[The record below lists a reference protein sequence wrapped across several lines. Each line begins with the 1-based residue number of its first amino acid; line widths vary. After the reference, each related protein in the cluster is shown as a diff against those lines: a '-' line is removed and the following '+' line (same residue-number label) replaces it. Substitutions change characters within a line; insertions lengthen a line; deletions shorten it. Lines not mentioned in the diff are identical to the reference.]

1 MISAGDSRLGEGVSG
16 EPRLYDLFV
25 IGGGVNGCGVAR
37 DAAGRGF
44 SVGLAEKGDLAGGT
58 SSKSTKL
65 IHGGLRYLEMLEF
78 RMVREALEERET
90 LLDIAPH
97 LVQPLRFILPVAPGG
112 RPAWMLRLGLI
123 LYDHLGARKKLP
135 GAAAVDL
142 RAAPEGG
149 ALRPELRRAF
159 SYWDCRVD
167 DARLVVLN
175 ARDAADRGA
184 DIFTHTEVLRAKA
197 GGGVWR
203 LALRDRGLGVE
214 REIAARLVVNAAG
227 PWAERVLHN
236 VVGATNPPRLRLV
249 RGSHIVTKKLFEGDA
264 AFLFQARDGRVVFAI
279 PFQDDFTL
287 IGTTDVDQVEAPERA
302 TISADETQYLCRAAS
317 AFLTRGVTASDV
329 VWSFSGVRPLK
340 EDGKQRAAKASR
352 DYEVDETSL
361 DGGPLINIIG
371 GKLTAYRRVAE
382 QVVDRAA
389 TRLGPRGG
397 AWTAS
402 ERLPGGGFP
411 GGDLAGFERELG
423 AAFPFLSGAEA
434 RRLARAYG
442 TLALNLLGSARR
454 REDLGRDF
462 GMGLSE
468 AEVEHLTGREWARTA
483 EDILWRRSKLG
494 LRADTAQIVALEKFL
509 AGEGT

>member
-1 MISAGDSRLGEGVSG
+1 MGEGVSG
-16 EPRLYDLFV
+16 RARIYDVFV

-65 IHGGLRYLEMLEF
+65 IHGGLRYLEMFEF

-90 LLDIAPH
+90 LLNIAPH
-97 LVQPLRFILPVAPGG
+97 LVQPLRFILPVARGG
-112 RPAWMLRLGLI
+112 RPAWILRLGLI

-135 GAAAVDL
+135 GAATVDL
-142 RAAPEGG
+142 RAAPEGR
-149 ALRPELRRAF
+149 ALRPDLGRAF

-184 DIFTHTEVLRAKA
+184 DILTRTEVVRAKA
-197 GGGVWR
+197 GDGVWR
-203 LALRDRGLGVE
+203 LDLRDGSAGAE
-214 REIAARLVVNAAG
+214 RTISARLVVNAAG
-227 PWAERVLHN
+227 PWAEAVLHN

-287 IGTTDVDQVEAPERA
+287 IGTTDVDQREAPEKA
-302 TISADETQYLCRAAS
+302 EISADEKDYLCRAAS
-317 AFLTRGVTASDV
+317 AFLARGVTDSDV
-329 VWSFSGVRPLK
+329 VWSFSGVRPLS
-340 EDGKQRAAKASR
+340 DGGTQRAAKASR
-352 DYEVDETSL
+352 DYEIDATSV
-361 DGGPLINIIG
+361 GGASLINLIG

-382 QVVDRAA
+382 QVGDRAA
-389 TRLGPRGG
+389 ARLGPRGG

-402 ERLPGGGFP
+402 EKLPGGDFP
-411 GGDLAGFERELG
+411 GGDLAGFEREL
-423 AAFPFLSGAEA
+423 AVSYPFLSAAAA

-442 TLALNLLGSARR
+442 TLALKLLGSARR

-468 AEVEHLTGREWARTA
+468 AEVEHLTRREWARTA
-483 EDILWRRSKLG
+483 EDVLWRRSKLG
-494 LRADTAQIVALEKFL
+494 LRASAAQTAMLDAFL